1 MAKNDK
7 KEIKNKSNFIKSF
20 KAELK
25 KVIWPTPKQLFNNT
39 MAVLL
44 IVIIT
49 AFIVFILDFVFE
61 SINKYGIDKIKESVI
76 NTGVE
81 NSVVEN
87 SEENIV
93 DEENTEE
100 VETVDETA
108 TEESIN
114 ENAETVEETIIEENN
129 ETEHQ
134 EEVN

>member
-44 IVIIT
+44 IVTIT

-100 VETVDETA
+100 VEIVDETA